1 MHEASEFLG
10 DTERRRVR
18 LSSVQLCISLIPPS
32 RNTTFTIGNFLI
44 PASNPPPALSHRPS
58 RCPDPTLS
66 PPFALQDL
74 DLKTWQGL
82 LPWLPLHPLDQP
94 LNTMTRLRLYLD
106 LERVP

>member
-1 MHEASEFLG
+1 VHEASEILG
-10 DTERRRVR
+10 DLERRRVR

-44 PASNPPPALSHRPS
+44 PTSNLPPALNHRPS

-66 PPFALQDL
+66 PLFALQDL
-74 DLKTWQGL
+74 NLKMWQGL
-82 LPWLPLHPLDQP
+82 LPWLLLRQLDP
-94 LNTMTRLRLYLD
+94 RNTMIRLRSYLE